1 LVGVVDQP
9 RYSVLQVEDGSRKL
23 IFGGFGVGSDND
35 LVIGWEMGK
44 QVRDGDIILD
54 LIVENIGCS

>member
-1 LVGVVDQP
+1 
-9 RYSVLQVEDGSRKL
+9 VEDGSREP
-23 IFGGFGVGSDND
+23 IFGGFGIGSDND
-35 LVIGWEMGK
+35 LVIGGQMGE